1 MAKHVSMSPLMMSSE
16 KRTSI
21 HSEHEYLSMPELSM
35 PSVQILKWAAVR
47 DEALPYACGT
57 RQKQA
62 AASVLL
68 SYGLVLRK
76 GGLFKIAQAAWDFAQ
91 NANVRHFYEADAWQ
105 LSFLALQAS
114 RCVHHANYDPSRAVL
129 DESDLHLINAIYRDM
144 DVPSFE
150 NPLDLFYYYRLQ
162 LIDFPCAQRS
172 SYVVHVDFCKKTTL
186 EWSAPCPCHSHIPYG
201 ECCGLYL

>member
-1 MAKHVSMSPLMMSSE
+1 MAKHVSMAPPMTSFE

-21 HSEHEYLSMPELSM
+21 HSEHEYISMPELSM
-35 PSVQILKWAAVR
+35 SSVQILNWATVQ
-47 DEALPYACGT
+47 DEVLPYARGT
-57 RQKQA
+57 RQKHS

-76 GGLFKIAQAAWDFAQ
+76 GGLFEIAQAAWDFAQ
-91 NANVRHFYEADAWQ
+91 NANVRRFYEIDACQ

-114 RCVHHANYDPSRAVL
+114 RCVHHANYDPGRAVL

-144 DVPSFE
+144 DMPNFE